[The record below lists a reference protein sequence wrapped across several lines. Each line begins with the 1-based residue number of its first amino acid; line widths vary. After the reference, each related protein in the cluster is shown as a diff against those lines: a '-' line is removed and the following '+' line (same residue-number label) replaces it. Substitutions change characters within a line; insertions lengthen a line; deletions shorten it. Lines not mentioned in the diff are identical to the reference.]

1 MTHKIFMA
9 AMILV
14 AVMALSGCALASEA
28 SVAVNDFAFN
38 AGKII
43 MTNSDGGNFFFSPY
57 SIISAFGMAYAGAK
71 GDTAKEIESALGVNQ
86 GIHESLGGLTRDL
99 DGSGYVSSA
108 NRVWVKSGLKLR
120 KDYTDILRLNYDS
133 RVKQLDMKHKTE
145 ESRQEINDWV
155 SMKTHDRI
163 QNLLQSLD
171 PETRMVITNAV
182 YFSAEWANKFRKSA
196 TEPEKFDTGEGNYVE
211 VPMMKQR
218 RDYMYCEFDGIK
230 VVMLP
235 YKGHRLS
242 MIAVLPPKENP
253 DALKY
258 VDAAMLEQ
266 WRDAMTVHDVDLWLP
281 KFRTEKRYDL
291 KSVFEALGVRLAF
304 TNEADFSGMTS
315 DEPLKADGVI
325 HQTFIQVDEERT
337 EAAAATAI
345 PMMLGSAMPMK
356 KPFAV
361 FHADRPFMYFIVD
374 NESGAVLFMGYQS
387 FRD

>member
-9 AMILV
+9 VIILV

-86 GIHESLGGLTRDL
+86 GIHDSLGGLTRDL

-108 NRVWVKSGLKLR
+108 NRVWVKSSLKLR

-196 TEPEKFDTGEGNYVE
+196 TTPEKFDTGEGNYVE

-218 RDYMYCEFDGIK
+218 RDYRYCELDGIK
-230 VVMLP
+230 AVMLP

-242 MIAVLPPKENP
+242 MVAVLPPKENP